1 MQPREYAATA
11 FAILEMFG
19 LEDSVS
25 ELLGGN
31 INNLQNVLTM
41 DAMLHRYFDRF
52 DLWLEPDPDQV
63 SLFR

>member
-11 FAILEMFG
+11 FAILEVFG

-31 INNLQNVLTM
+31 INSLQNVLTM